1 MKALHMVSFI
11 LLIIGGLNLGL
22 SAVGWDV
29 VNMVLG
35 SWPSVVTILY
45 VLIGLAAIYEVVTHK
60 ANCRMCGSG
69 GMGM

>member
-45 VLIGLAAIYEVVTHK
+45 VLIGLAAIYEVATHK